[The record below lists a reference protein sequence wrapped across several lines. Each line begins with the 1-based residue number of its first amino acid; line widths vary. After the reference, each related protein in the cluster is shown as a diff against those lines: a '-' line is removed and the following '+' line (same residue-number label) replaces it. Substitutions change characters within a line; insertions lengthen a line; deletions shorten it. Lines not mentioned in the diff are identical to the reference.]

1 MSNLKKKN
9 IIVTGASGGIGY
21 SIVKRLNEAG
31 ANILASGT
39 RIEKLEE
46 LKKNFEGI
54 KILKFDIS
62 QSKKIE
68 EFIEKA
74 TNELGGSLDGIVNNA
89 GITQDNLAIRMSLD
103 EWQKVINI
111 NLTSTFL
118 MSKFA
123 IKKMLKNKSGKIVN
137 ITSVV
142 GHTGNLGQANYTA
155 SKAGIIAMSK
165 SLATEY
171 AKKNININCISP
183 GFIKTAMTDKIDDEF
198 KIRYTTNSNTSGQYD
213 ISYSVTDGTYIS
225 QESTNITFNV
235 SNGWPTTVWLI
246 PDTAPA
252 AFHRTGPNICA
263 VGGPTGFLLQSHY

>member
-1 MSNLKKKN
+1 MNNLKNKN
-9 IIVTGASGGIGY
+9 IIVTGASGGIGNA
-21 SIVKRLNEAG
+21 IIKKLNEAG

-46 LKKNFEGI
+46 LKDNFKKI

-62 QSKKIE
+62 QSDKIE
-68 EFIEKA
+68 EFIENA
-74 TNELGGSLDGIVNNA
+74 TSELGGSLDGIVNNA

-155 SKAGIIAMSK
+155 SKAGIVAMSK
-165 SLATEY
+165 SLAIEY

-183 GFIKTAMTDKIDDEF
+183 GFIQTAMTDKIDDKF
-198 KIRYTTNSNTSGQYD
+198 KEVIISKIPSARLGKPDD
-213 ISYSVTDGTYIS
+213 IANAVLFLSSDQSSYI
-225 QESTNITFNV
+225 
-235 SNGWPTTVWLI
+235 NGETIHV
-246 PDTAPA
+246 
-252 AFHRTGPNICA
+252 N
-263 VGGPTGFLLQSHY
+263 GGMYMA